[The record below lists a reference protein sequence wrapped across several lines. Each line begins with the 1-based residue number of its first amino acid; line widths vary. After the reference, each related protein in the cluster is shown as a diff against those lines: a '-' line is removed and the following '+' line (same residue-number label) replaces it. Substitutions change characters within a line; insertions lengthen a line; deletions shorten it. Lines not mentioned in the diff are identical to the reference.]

1 MDNFRS
7 GLSRRDFLK
16 LSGLGLLGLLLPGH
30 PLSFFSDPSTGSP
43 EERWDFAGR
52 RLEPVSASEPPL
64 QGRVVSGVLWA
75 YDVPSSTGKR
85 VKLYWRDLVVNIDST
100 AIDEDASAYNRIWYR
115 LEDGSYLY
123 SGWVQPVRTL
133 LNVETLPVETLQAT
147 SLQATSLQATSLL
160 GEVSV
165 PFTDAYASP
174 DPRAK
179 VLYRLYYETT
189 HWVMGSVA
197 GPDGSA
203 WYRLLDDKFDQFYFV
218 PARHVRILPREELEP
233 LSPSV
238 PPRDKRIEVR
248 LDAQL
253 ILAYEAERPVFAAR
267 AATGAI
273 LQVGTYTT
281 PIGRFETYHKRPSR
295 HMAAG
300 DITASGFDLPG
311 VPWVLYIKD
320 NGISIHGTYWH
331 NDFGRPRSHG
341 CINLSPSAAKW
352 LYRWSMPFVPP
363 EKQYKYEYANAT
375 RVDVVK

>member
-1 MDNFRS
+1 MDDPYS

-16 LSGLGLLGLLLPGH
+16 LSGLGLLGLLFPGR
-30 PLSFFSDPSTGSP
+30 PLSFFSD
-43 EERWDFAGR
+43 
-52 RLEPVSASEPPL
+52 LEPVSASEPPL

-133 LNVETLPVETLQAT
+133 LNEPVTVFPKEG
-147 SLQATSLQATSLL
+147 LL

-165 PFTDAYASP
+165 PFTDAYESP
-174 DPRAK
+174 DPGAK
-179 VLYRLYYETT
+179 VLYRLYYEST
-189 HWVMGSVA
+189 HWVFESVA
-197 GPDGSA
+197 GPEGTPYAAHGSA

-267 AATGAI
+267 AVTGAI

-320 NGISIHGTYWH
+320 NGISMHGTYWH
-331 NDFGRPRSHG
+331 NDFGHPRSHG
-341 CINLSPSAAKW
+341 CINLSPSTAKW
-352 LYRWSMPFVPP
+352 LYRWCMPFVPP